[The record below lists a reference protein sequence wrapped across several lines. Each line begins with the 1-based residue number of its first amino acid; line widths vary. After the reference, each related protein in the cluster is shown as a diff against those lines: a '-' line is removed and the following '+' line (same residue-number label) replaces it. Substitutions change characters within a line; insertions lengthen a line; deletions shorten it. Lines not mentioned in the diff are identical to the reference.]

1 MKTLIKSYIF
11 SIFVLIF
18 FLMVSNIL
26 MSYGQIG
33 FEFYN
38 TTLNVLYVIMIV
50 ITLSTYLGVIL
61 FKDKLD
67 KLDK

>member
-1 MKTLIKSYIF
+1 
-11 SIFVLIF
+11 
-18 FLMVSNIL
+18 MVSNIL

-50 ITLSTYLGVIL
+50 VTLATYLGVIF

>member
-1 MKTLIKSYIF
+1 MKTLIKSYII

-26 MSYGQIG
+26 ISAGQIG
-33 FEFYN
+33 FELYN

-50 ITLSTYLGVIL
+50 VTLATYLGVIF

>member
-1 MKTLIKSYIF
+1 MKTLIKSYII

-50 ITLSTYLGVIL
+50 VTLSTYLGVIF